1 MKIKIFNMNI
11 KKEIKNMNNW
21 EIICASD
28 IEEFFYQETN
38 EGVPEGDAVGIEV
51 EDADSVDLV
60 LFSNIYWSDKNL

>member
-1 MKIKIFNMNI
+1 
-11 KKEIKNMNNW
+11 MNNW

-51 EDADSVDLV
+51 EDEDSVDLV